1 MIDQRAWRIAL
12 LAVPLAVTVAM
23 FSLQGVPEP
32 RQPSIAPDAYEG
44 AAAASLARELAGS
57 TPDPRAGSDADN
69 ELAELVRA
77 RFTALEGAEGAEQ
90 RFEVDGKE
98 LRNLIA
104 ILPGRSERQVAL
116 IAHRDTG
123 AGTGAATSLAST
135 AVLLEIAAS
144 FSGAT
149 HEKTLVFVSTDG
161 GSLGAAGA
169 RRFARDYSDVDRL
182 DAAVV
187 LSQPAAKEP
196 VAPLVVPWSSGP
208 ESTGIELV
216 ETATSSVSEET
227 GQPAGNEGP
236 VQELLRL
243 ALPSGLGEQA
253 PLIEAGL
260 DAVRVSSSG
269 ELPPNPADDVD
280 SNVATGSIDRF
291 GRATLALLLAL
302 DAAPSPLERGPE
314 AYVGLAG
321 NLLPGWALSLI
332 GLSLLLPVGA
342 AAALGVGSS
351 ARSPMEAARSVG
363 WAARRALPF
372 LSTLLTIYLLDWVG
386 LIPDPP
392 FPFDPRLQSLGR
404 EGAIGVAVA
413 LAVLAGCFYLLRPLH
428 PPPPGAAAAAAPAT
442 LALAVLGV
450 LLIWVINPFLALLLA
465 LGLNA
470 WVPAAT
476 PAMPS
481 RLAAGAV
488 VSLGLIPL
496 LLAVGDLAGR
506 LDAGLGVVW
515 QLLFMLVDG
524 QIGLLLALLGCLLAG
539 CATAIVALAGPAF
552 APPAPEIRVLTQLPK
567 FGRRRRRN
575 RRRRAAG
582 GRPGREREEESPA
595 ESPPGAEPEGEERS
609 AEPAPESAK
618 DDAEAP
624 PAEPKP
630 DPSVYW

>member
-1 MIDQRAWRIAL
+1 VIDLRAWRISL
-12 LAVPLAVTVAM
+12 LAVPIAVTVAM

-32 RQPSIAPDAYEG
+32 RQPSIAPDAYDG
-44 AAAASLARELAGS
+44 AAAASLAGELAES
-57 TPDPRAGSDADN
+57 ASDPRAGSDADS

-116 IAHRDTG
+116 IAHRDVG
-123 AGTGAATSLAST
+123 AGTGAATSIAST
-135 AVLLEIAAS
+135 AVLLEIANS

-149 HEKTLVFVSTDG
+149 HDKTLVFVSTDG

-182 DAAVV
+182 DAVVV

-196 VAPLVVPWSSGP
+196 AAPLVVPWSTGP
-208 ESTGIELV
+208 ESAGIELA
-216 ETATSSVSEET
+216 ETANAILSEET

-236 VQELLRL
+236 VQELMRL

-253 PLIEAGL
+253 PLIEAGV
-260 DAVRVSSSG
+260 DAIRVSSSG
-269 ELPPNPADDVD
+269 ELPPKPADDVD

-302 DAAPSPLERGPE
+302 DVAPSPLEQGPE
-314 AYVGLAG
+314 AYIGLAG

-332 GLSLLLPVGA
+332 ALSLLLPVGA

-351 ARSPMEAARSVG
+351 ARSPLEAARSVA

-372 LSTLLTIYLLDWVG
+372 LGALLVVYLLDWVG
-386 LIPDPP
+386 VIPDPP
-392 FPFDPRLQSLGR
+392 FPFDPRLQKLGT
-404 EGAIGVAVA
+404 GGTIGVVAA
-413 LAVLAGCFYLLRPLH
+413 LAVLAGCFYLLRPLR
-428 PPPPGAAAAAAPAT
+428 PPSPPAAASAAPAT
-442 LALAVLGV
+442 LAVAVLGV
-450 LLIWVINPFLALLLA
+450 LLVWTVNPFLALLLA
-465 LGLNA
+465 LGLNV

-481 RLAAGAV
+481 RRAVGAV
-488 VSLGLIPL
+488 VALGLVPL
-496 LLAVGDLAGR
+496 AAAVGDLAGR
-506 LDAGLGVVW
+506 LDAGLGVFR
-515 QLLFMLVDG
+515 QLLFMVADG
-524 QIGLLLALLGCLLAG
+524 QIGLVLALLGCLLAG
-539 CATAIVALAGPAF
+539 CATAIVALAGPAS
-552 APPAPEIRVLTQLPK
+552 APPDPEIRVLTRLARFKRPRRWSRR
-567 FGRRRRRN
+567 GPTARRRPRR
-575 RRRRAAG
+575 
-582 GRPGREREEESPA
+582 GREQGSPA
-595 ESPPGAEPEGEERS
+595 ESPPGAEPEDEERP
-609 AEPAPESAK
+609 AEPPPEPAK
-618 DDAEAP
+618 DDDEAP
-624 PAEPKP
+624 PAEPKV